1 MLLQWRESEGEYYR
15 EPGCAS
21 ERERE
26 RERQR
31 EGERESAHLLHQG
44 SPGEES
50 KRDLS
55 LLPAFAS

>member
-1 MLLQWRESEGEYYR
+1 MRESTIESLDV
-15 EPGCAS
+15 PVS
-21 ERERE
+21 ERERGRDKE
-26 RERQR
+26 R
-31 EGERESAHLLHQG
+31 GRESAHLLHQG